1 MNRPVDLLFDTLDF
15 SLRVISYVYLRI
27 FYYAIA
33 GCFCSCFC
41 LIFYPLANASHASR
55 VTCPSPA
62 RRDLTRAT
70 CSFVFKPLPKHSLLR
85 TLEFYDIEYNALS
98 PVPYRHTLGGV
109 PPPRPFAVIHKPVAS
124 KPVADPQICG
134 PPRQDMHSPGK
145 KIHPRGRTWLTGVA
159 WMRSPLTGICR
170 HHRALCS
177 CAATLA

>member
-109 PPPRPFAVIHKPVAS
+109 PPQDLLLSSTNLSPPNPSLTHRSVGRPDRTCTV
-124 KPVADPQICG
+124 
-134 PPRQDMHSPGK
+134 
-145 KIHPRGRTWLTGVA
+145 RGR
-159 WMRSPLTGICR
+159 RSILVVERG
-170 HHRALCS
+170 
-177 CAATLA
+177 